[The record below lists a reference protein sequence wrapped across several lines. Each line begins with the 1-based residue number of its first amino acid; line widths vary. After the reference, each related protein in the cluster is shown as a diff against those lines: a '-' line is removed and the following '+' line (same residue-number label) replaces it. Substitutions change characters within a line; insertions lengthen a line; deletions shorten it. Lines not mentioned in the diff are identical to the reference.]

1 MVQPNR
7 TGPPPAILGFEHVRR
22 FWQPDCDAYVAKILP
37 GEYYVTRGGEWI
49 VTVLG
54 SCVSACIRDPRTG
67 VGGMN
72 HFMLPE
78 VGGQRWQDTDVD
90 LAHRYGSF
98 AMEHMINDILKQ
110 GAERTRLEVKI
121 VGGGQILAQMTD
133 IGARNIEFVREY
145 LLREGFLVSGE
156 NLGGMHPRKVFYD
169 VSSGRVRVKKLPVQ
183 SGASIASEEMGYR
196 RVIETKKVTGEVEL
210 F

>member
-1 MVQPNR
+1 MMLSVAV
-7 TGPPPAILGFEHVRR
+7 PPRVVTGFEHVRR
-22 FWQPDCDAYVAKILP
+22 FWQPDFDSYVAKILP

-72 HFMLPE
+72 HFMLPDGDRE
-78 VGGQRWQDTDVD
+78 KWDKTGVD
-90 LAHRYGSF
+90 LAHRYGSY
-98 AMEHMINDILKQ
+98 AMEHMINDILKH

-121 VGGGQILAQMTD
+121 VGGGRILAQMTD
-133 IGARNIEFVREY
+133 IGERNIGFVRQY
-145 LLREGFLVSGE
+145 LKQEGFLIAGE
-156 NLGGMHPRKVFYD
+156 DVGGHNPRKVYYD
-169 VSSGRVRVKKLPVQ
+169 VATGRVRVKKLPAQ
-183 SGASIASEEMGYR
+183 SRETIANEELGYQR
-196 RVIETKKVTGEVEL
+196 GIRTGKVTGEVEL

>member
-1 MVQPNR
+1 MMRSVAV
-7 TGPPPAILGFEHVRR
+7 PPGVVSGFEHVRR
-22 FWQPDCDAYVAKILP
+22 FWQPDFDSYVAKILP

-54 SCVSACIRDPRTG
+54 SCVSACIRDSRTG

-78 VGGQRWQDTDVD
+78 VGREKWDRTDVD
-90 LAHRYGSF
+90 LAHRYGSY
-98 AMEHMINDILKQ
+98 AMEHMVNDILKL

-121 VGGGQILAQMTD
+121 VGGGRILANMTD
-133 IGARNIEFVREY
+133 IGERNIAFVRDY
-145 LLREGFLVSGE
+145 LEREGLPISGE
-156 NLGGMHPRKVFYD
+156 DVGGFNPRKVYYD
-169 VSSGRVRVKKLPVQ
+169 VKTGKVRVKKLPAQ
-183 SGASIASEEMGYR
+183 SRETIANEELGYR
-196 RVIETKKVTGEVEL
+196 RGIDTRQVTGEVEL